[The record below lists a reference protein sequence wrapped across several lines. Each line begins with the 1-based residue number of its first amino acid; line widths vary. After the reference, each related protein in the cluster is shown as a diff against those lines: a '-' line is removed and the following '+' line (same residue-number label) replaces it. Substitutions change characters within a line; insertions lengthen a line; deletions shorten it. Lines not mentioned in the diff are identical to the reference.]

1 MSNEYKY
8 YKENGKL
15 MRLHIEQ
22 DITPLNPRVDFD
34 CNIGKIVCCGNNW
47 GYLGDKQNKWEDMFQ

>member
-1 MSNEYKY
+1 MADYKY

-34 CNIGKIVCCGNNW
+34 CNIGKIVCWGNNW
-47 GYLGDKQNKWEDMFQ
+47 GLSWR

>member
-15 MRLHIEQ
+15 MRLHIVQ
-22 DITPLNPRVDFD
+22 DNDPIIVM
-34 CNIGKIVCCGNNW
+34 KIICGHPK
-47 GYLGDKQNKWEDMFQ
+47 LKQPASFHRGHTILLLR

>member
-34 CNIGKIVCCGNNW
+34 CNIGKIVC
-47 GYLGDKQNKWEDMFQ
+47 